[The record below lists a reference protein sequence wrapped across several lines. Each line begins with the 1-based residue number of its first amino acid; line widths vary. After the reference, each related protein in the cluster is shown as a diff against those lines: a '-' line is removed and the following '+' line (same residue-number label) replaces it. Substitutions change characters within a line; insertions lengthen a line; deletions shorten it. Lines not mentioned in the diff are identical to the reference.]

1 VATGFSPFKSRFIVG
16 AALIGAAVSYLVY
29 AGIRTT
35 SMYYFELDE
44 FLAEREA
51 HAGET
56 LRVKGWV
63 RHGTIKWEP
72 STNELAFELGRLE
85 DPTPGVPVAYRGILP
100 DMFAEG
106 REVVVEGRYR
116 DGALSARQIMTS
128 CPSKYE
134 PETTDAPGGAPSAGS

>member
-1 VATGFSPFKSRFIVG
+1 MLNRRRFFVG
-16 AALIGAAVSYLVY
+16 AALIAAAVSYLVY

-44 FLAEREA
+44 FLAQRA
-51 HAGET
+51 QHVGED

-63 RHGTIKWEP
+63 RAGSIQWDATKN
-72 STNELAFELGRLE
+72 TLAFELAHK
-85 DPTPGVPVAYRGILP
+85 DNSAPVAVAYRGILP

-106 REVVVEGRYR
+106 REVVVEGRY
-116 DGALSARQIMTS
+116 DGGALTARQIMTS

-134 PETTDAPGGAPSAGS
+134 PAEGKS

>member
-1 VATGFSPFKSRFIVG
+1 MLTRRRFIVG

-44 FLAEREA
+44 FLAQR
-51 HAGET
+51 AGHVGESM
-56 LRVKGWV
+56 RVKGWV
-63 RHGTIKWEP
+63 KHGTVHWDAK
-72 STNELAFELGRLE
+72 TNELAFALARKDDTEN
-85 DPTPGVPVAYRGILP
+85 VPVAYKGILP

-106 REVVVEGRYR
+106 REVVVEGRYQE
-116 DGALSARQIMTS
+116 GGLAARQIMTS

-134 PETTDAPGGAPSAGS
+134 PAKQGDGDGRAGAGS

>member
-1 VATGFSPFKSRFIVG
+1 MLNRRRFIVG

-44 FLAEREA
+44 FLVQRAA
-51 HAGET
+51 HVGESM
-56 LRVKGWV
+56 RVKGWV
-63 RHGTIKWEP
+63 KHGTVRWDAK
-72 STNELAFELGRLE
+72 TNELAFALARKDDSES
-85 DPTPGVPVAYRGILP
+85 VPVAYKGILP

-106 REVVVEGRYR
+106 REVVVEGRYQ
-116 DGALSARQIMTS
+116 DGGLAARQIMTS

-134 PETTDAPGGAPSAGS
+134 PAKAEGQAAPTAGS